1 MEVLKDLGAERHPL
15 LKVVNKI
22 DHENV
27 ASQLAYL
34 NRTFSE
40 GIFIS
45 ALKNLRIDILT
56 QKVVDII
63 DKNFQVVD
71 LQFTY
76 EESKQ
81 IALAQEGVDVL
92 ERTYNDDHVRLK
104 VRGSRWR
111 ISQIQA
117 TIHQ

>member
-1 MEVLKDLGAERHPL
+1 MEVLKDLGAERHQL

-45 ALKNLRIDILT
+45 ALNNLRIDILT

-92 ERTYNDDHVRLK
+92 ERHYRDDHVQLK
-104 VRGSRWR
+104 VKGSRWR
-111 ISQIQA
+111 IDQIQSS
-117 TIHQ
+117 INK